1 MSDHNDLIDRYI
13 AIWNETDAGR
23 RRALITRTWTEG
35 ASYLDPLM
43 NSEGHDGIDAMIA
56 GVQAKFPGFRF
67 SLNGKVDAYRDRVRF
82 CWALGPQ
89 DGPALVK
96 GTDFAVVAG
105 ERLREVTG
113 FLDQVPAGAA

>member
-1 MSDHNDLIDRYI
+1 
-13 AIWNETDAGR
+13 
-23 RRALITRTWTEG
+23 
-35 ASYLDPLM
+35 
-43 NSEGHDGIDAMIA
+43 MIA

-67 SLNGKVDAYRDRVRF
+67 RLSGKVDAYRDRVRF
-82 CWALGPQ
+82 SWEAGPQ